1 MAIYSIRNVAV
12 CGIAAS
18 VPKNT
23 EDNLDMELLT
33 VPEREMFV
41 KTVGIRYRRIAPAGL
56 TASDLCYTAAEK
68 LIDEL
73 GWEKDEIVLLVF
85 VSQTPDYLIPNT
97 SSVLQNRLGLTKQ
110 CLAFDVNLG
119 CSGYTYGLSIVA
131 AQLAAMQNGKALL
144 LVGDIASSTISRE
157 DKSVT
162 PLFADA
168 GSATAM
174 EYVAG
179 AGIMHFN
186 LQTDGAGYKDIF
198 IPDGGMRNPFS
209 ASSLTPVTYEKN
221 VVRNALNMRLDG
233 VNIFNFALREV
244 VPNIRMLYEKYGLSL
259 KETDYFIFHQANK
272 LMLESI
278 RKKLALEQE
287 KVPYSL
293 YYLGNTSAATIPVT
307 IVNNLKNKLSTGNNK
322 LLLSGFGVGLS
333 WGSVYAETLPL
344 CIPSLIEV

>member
-1 MAIYSIRNVAV
+1 MALYTIRNVAL

-23 EDNLDMELLT
+23 EDNLYMELLS
-33 VPEREMFV
+33 PQEREMFV
-41 KTVGIRYRRIAPAGL
+41 KTVGIRYRRVAPPGL
-56 TASDLCYTAAEK
+56 TASDLCLSSAEK
-68 LIDEL
+68 LIEEL
-73 GWEKDEIVLLVF
+73 GWEKEEIVLLVF

-97 SSVLQNRLGLTKQ
+97 SSVLQHKLGLSKT

-131 AQLAAMQNGKALL
+131 AQLAAMQHGKALL
-144 LVGDIASSTISRE
+144 LVGDIATATISKE

-174 EYVAG
+174 EYVPG
-179 AGIMHFN
+179 APTLHFN
-186 LQTDGAGYKDIF
+186 LQTDGSGYQDII

-209 ASSLTPVTYEKN
+209 ESSLTPVVYEKS

-244 VPNIRMLYEKYGLSL
+244 APNIKALYEKYALDIPG
-259 KETDYFIFHQANK
+259 TDYFIFHQANK
-272 LMLESI
+272 LMLESV
-278 RKKLALEQE
+278 RKKIGAAAE

-293 YYLGNTSAATIPVT
+293 YDLGNTSAATIPVT
-307 IVNNLKNKLSTGNNK
+307 IVNNLRKELSTGNKK
-322 LLLSGFGVGLS
+322 LLFSGFGVGLS
-333 WGSVYAETLPL
+333 WGSVYVETLPL